1 MDDIEAQGRGSRH
14 SFNSGASS
22 RVQPWGPVK
31 KKSHRCCL
39 PGTPAVRAKRT
50 LCTRAR
56 TEARRMRGMGGVSV
70 KVHGRKS
77 EGRGAAQGRA
87 LALTKSEGSGSP
99 DGGSSVVARLPL
111 VPDCLAAAPSSP
123 RYPRGSSYTPDSL
136 RRAPRTASAF
146 WVTPASAV
154 ATNSAGALRPNRLSH
169 SHRRLV
175 TAEQNLLLLRFVY
188 LVKPVPRALGALQ

>member
-1 MDDIEAQGRGSRH
+1 MYA
-14 SFNSGASS
+14 
-22 RVQPWGPVK
+22 GPNR
-31 KKSHRCCL
+31 S
-39 PGTPAVRAKRT
+39 TT
-50 LCTRAR
+50 NAR
-56 TEARRMRGMGGVSV
+56 DGGGCVSD

-77 EGRGAAQGRA
+77 KSEGRGATQGRA

-111 VPDCLAAAPSSP
+111 VPDCLAAAPPSP

-154 ATNSAGALRPNRLSH
+154 AANSAGALRPKRLSH

-175 TAEQNLLLLRFVY
+175 TAETEF
-188 LVKPVPRALGALQ
+188 AAA